1 LLHRLTVDAFTLTPE
16 TSESAIGLKNLPTF
30 SRANIH
36 HRPGGLAVA
45 VTHYMNN
52 SSSDIIIVE
61 DDGNAEQLASRLES
75 LSHVVEPGRKLIV
88 VGSVNDIGIYRRM
101 ISMGVAEYLVSPSS
115 IEELVSAIEHV
126 THDPQGPARGKV
138 LAFFGARGGVGTSTI
153 AHNVAWCLSHEFQQ
167 RAIVV
172 DLDLSFGTAAL
183 AFNEDPR
190 QPLAEALVDPDR
202 LDQLLLQRFMVG
214 DDERLKVLSTN
225 GLLRPTMPTS
235 VVAIEKLI
243 ELSRQL
249 ADFVVLDLPHVWV
262 NWIEDLLT
270 TADEATLAI
279 TLDLANLRESKSLM
293 EYMRGHR
300 GSERAPHYIINK
312 SDWARR
318 ARLNAQDIQRAL
330 ATKPLASIPFDPLHF
345 VEAVNDGKVISA
357 KMRKHKASVAFRA
370 IAQQLGKISQKPQGA
385 GMFKSFLSSSAGKK
399 VRK

>member
-1 LLHRLTVDAFTLTPE
+1 MLHRLTVDAFTLTPE
-16 TSESAIGLKNLPTF
+16 TSESAIGLRNLPTF

-36 HRPGGLAVA
+36 HHAGGLVAAVN
-45 VTHYMNN
+45 HYMNSPSN
-52 SSSDIIIVE
+52 DIIIVE
-61 DDGNAEQLASRLES
+61 DDGDADQLASRLEA

-88 VGSVNDIGIYRRM
+88 IGSVNDIGIYRRM
-101 ISMGVAEYLVSPSS
+101 IAMGVAEYLVSPSS

-126 THDPQGPARGKV
+126 THDPQGPSRGKV
-138 LAFFGARGGVGTSTI
+138 LAFFGARGGVGTSTV
-153 AHNVAWCLSHEFQQ
+153 AHNVAWCLGHEFQQ
-167 RAIVV
+167 RVIVI

-214 DDERLKVLSTN
+214 EDERLKVLSTN

-249 ADFVVLDLPHVWV
+249 ADFVVLDLPHLWV

-270 TADEATLAI
+270 TSDQAVLTI
-279 TLDLANLRESKSLM
+279 SLDLANLRESKSLM
-293 EYMRGHR
+293 EYMRSHR
-300 GSERAPHYIINK
+300 GADREPRYVINK

-318 ARLNAQDIQRAL
+318 ARLTSQDAQRAL
-330 ATKPLASIPFDPLHF
+330 TTKPLASIPFDPLNF

-357 KMRKHKASVAFRA
+357 KMRKHKASVAFRM
-370 IAQQLGKISQKPQGA
+370 IAQHLSGASQKTQGS

-399 VRK
+399 ARK